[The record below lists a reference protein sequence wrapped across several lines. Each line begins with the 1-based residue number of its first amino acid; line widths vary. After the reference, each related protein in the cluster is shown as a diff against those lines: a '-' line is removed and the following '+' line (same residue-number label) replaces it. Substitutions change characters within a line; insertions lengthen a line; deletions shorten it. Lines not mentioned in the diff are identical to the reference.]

1 MTAFTPL
8 SAAIGGALIG
18 AAAVLLMAGLGRIA
32 GISGIAGGLFNAP
45 KADRGW
51 RWAFLAGLALAPLL
65 VWLVR
70 GQAPAF
76 ELEASW
82 TILAFA
88 GLLVGFSTRLGS
100 GCTSGHGVCGIS
112 RWSPRS
118 IAATAAFMATG
129 MATVALA
136 RLLAEQIR

>member
-18 AAAVLLMAGLGRIA
+18 AAAVLLMAGLCRIA
-32 GISGIAGGLFNAP
+32 GISGIAGGLFSAP
-45 KADRGW
+45 KSDRGW

-70 GQAPAF
+70 GQEPAF